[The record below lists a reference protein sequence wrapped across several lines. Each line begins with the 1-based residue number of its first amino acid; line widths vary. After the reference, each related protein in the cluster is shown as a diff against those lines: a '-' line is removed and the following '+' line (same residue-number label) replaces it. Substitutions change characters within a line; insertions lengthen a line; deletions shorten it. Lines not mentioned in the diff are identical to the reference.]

1 MTTGQAAMTTSF
13 EESGRLSSVADASVE
28 TTSWGL
34 LSSRG
39 PLAEVFDVALVDL
52 DGVARMGDQPIAH
65 ATESLNQAH
74 HQGLREVFVTNNA
87 SITPEQVASQLA
99 KLGIECTPDDVM
111 SAAIA
116 CGALLQTKLAPGAKV
131 LVVGGPGLIE
141 AVKEAGFQ
149 VIHSSEPNAAD
160 QNPAA
165 VAMGYSPDIAWS
177 DLAEAAYAVQR
188 GAWFVASNLDKSLP
202 QVRGNAPGNGAL
214 VGAVQAATGVT
225 PVSDGK
231 PSPAMYELV
240 VERTGAKKPLVI
252 GDRLDTDLGGARAAG
267 YPGLH
272 VFTGV
277 SSARDAVLAKPEYRP
292 TFVGADLRTLFE
304 THVAPHEGPDG
315 WWISGDRSARVE
327 GNRLELD
334 SRGPHGIEIVR
345 AACAA
350 VWAAEDAGVP
360 VDPNSVPEF
369 TA

>member
-1 MTTGQAAMTTSF
+1 MRISPVATTTNLGVPGDGFS
-13 EESGRLSSVADASVE
+13 
-28 TTSWGL
+28 SWGL
-34 LSSRG
+34 ADSHG

-52 DGVARMGDQPIAH
+52 DGVARMGDQPIAY

-87 SITPEQVASQLA
+87 SLTPTQVAAQLG
-99 KLGIECTPDDVM
+99 KLGIECTPEDIM

-116 CGALLQTKLAPGAKV
+116 CGALLQTKLQPGAKV
-131 LVVGGPGLIE
+131 LVVGGAGLVE
-141 AVKEAGFQ
+141 AVKDAGFQ
-149 VIHSSEPNAAD
+149 VIPSGLPDAAD
-160 QNPAA
+160 QNPDA
-165 VAMGYSPDIAWS
+165 VAMGFSPDIAWK
-177 DLAEAAYAVQR
+177 DLAEAAFAVQR

-202 QVRGNAPGNGAL
+202 QTRGNAPGNGAL
-214 VGAVQAATGVT
+214 VGAVQAATGVI

-240 VERTGAKKPLVI
+240 VARTDANRPLVI

-292 TFVGADLRTLFE
+292 SFVGADLRTLFE
-304 THVAPHEGPDG
+304 THIAPHEGPDG
-315 WWISGDRSARVE
+315 WWISGDRSARVVAP
-327 GNRLELD
+327 GQLELD
-334 SRGPHGIEIVR
+334 SRGPHGIDIVR

-360 VDPNSVPEF
+360 VDPNSIPEF